1 MAFKQIMVT
10 SMKILTLMMS
20 LICLLLLPSH
30 LLANP
35 VQLVEGP
42 SVVTISTDSWLGYTN
57 RDGSGY
63 YFDIL
68 KRVFPKPEWQ
78 LKIEMVPF
86 SRVRYLIDHDRV
98 NMALGFYSGDT
109 TRALYS
115 KYPVEVDSVDA
126 AITPELA
133 VIWQGV
139 ESLRLKKVQAL
150 LAYRYDEFISVPM
163 YYEESSN
170 LLEMLNR
177 VNRGQVDAVLD
188 YKPTMLSMAPQLQQL
203 RQFVIVENVFRT
215 EIYFVFSD
223 NDKGAKLKL
232 HFDTELKKLI
242 DNGELDELFRHYVG
256 PDAQRLHPIREQ

>member
-57 RDGSGY
+57 KDGSGY

-133 VIWQGV
+133 VIP
-139 ESLRLKKVQAL
+139 
-150 LAYRYDEFISVPM
+150 ISIKM
-163 YYEESSN
+163 
-170 LLEMLNR
+170 
-177 VNRGQVDAVLD
+177 
-188 YKPTMLSMAPQLQQL
+188 
-203 RQFVIVENVFRT
+203 
-215 EIYFVFSD
+215 
-223 NDKGAKLKL
+223 
-232 HFDTELKKLI
+232 
-242 DNGELDELFRHYVG
+242 
-256 PDAQRLHPIREQ
+256 